1 MMKQTVAAPTPLV
14 KWHEHQVNV
23 SMTKSAQAVAGPGP
37 ALLTRAIDTRKLA
50 RARVA
55 GVLGVTRQHISVL
68 CNGDAVPS
76 LDLAV
81 GIEEL
86 LGVPARSWVRKT
98 ATARYTAKQLEAA

>member
-1 MMKQTVAAPTPLV
+1 
-14 KWHEHQVNV
+14 
-23 SMTKSAQAVAGPGP
+23 MTKSAQAVAGPGP
-37 ALLTRAIDTRKLA
+37 KLLTRALDTRKLA

-55 GVLGVTRQHISVL
+55 DVLGVTRQHISVL

-86 LGVPARSWVRKT
+86 LGVPARSWVRRSGT
-98 ATARYTAKQLEAA
+98 PRFAPDQLEAPR